1 MAITDISQSALGA
14 LRSVGAYV
22 SDLATPT
29 VRLGVTGLA
38 RSGKTIFI
46 TALVRNL
53 IAGGRLSFFGP
64 AAERRIVRAY
74 LEPQPDDDV
83 PRFAYEDHLASLAGE
98 PPAWPESTRRVSEL
112 RVTIEYHSRSLIKRR
127 LGLNKLHV
135 DIVDYPG
142 EWLIDLPMLDQTF
155 AAWSEQAMAQ
165 VRDPRRAAV
174 AAPFLAFLARFRSE
188 EREDE
193 QVAIEGAEIYTR
205 YLHDARAASPADL
218 TLGPGRFT
226 MPGDHA
232 GSPLLTFFPLDP
244 SPDGTSRRGTLGA
257 MMERRY
263 EAYRSRLVQPFFR
276 EHFAR
281 LDRQIVLVDV
291 LGAIV
296 AGPGAMRDLE
306 ASLTSVLK
314 SFRPGSSGWLAAILP
329 RRIDRILFAATKADH
344 IHHTSHDRLEAA
356 LGALT
361 RRAGERATFQG
372 AEIKALALA
381 ALQST
386 READVLAGGE
396 ALACIVGIPMT
407 GERVGETVFDGKTA
421 HRVYPGEVPADVAR
435 LAELP
440 ADAISEDALTLVRFQ
455 PARVAPDGPGGER
468 ATWPHIRLD
477 RGLDFLLGDRLA

>member
-22 SDLATPT
+22 TDLATPT

-53 IAGGRLSFFGP
+53 VVGGRLSFFAP
-64 AAERRIVRAY
+64 AAEGRIVRAY

-83 PRFAYEDHLASLAGE
+83 PRFAYEEHLASLAAE
-98 PPAWPESTRRVSEL
+98 PPQWPESTRRVSQL
-112 RVTIEYHSRSLIKRR
+112 RVTIEYAPRSAIKRR
-127 LGLNKLHV
+127 LGVNKLHV

-142 EWLIDLPMLDQTF
+142 EWLIDLPMLDLTF
-155 AAWSEQAMAQ
+155 AQWSREAMAQ
-165 VRDPRRAAV
+165 LRDPRRAT
-174 AAPFLAFLARFRSE
+174 AAGPFLAFLAGLDPSV
-188 EREDE
+188 REDE
-193 QVAIEGAEIYTR
+193 AVAIAGAELYTG
-205 YLHDARAASPADL
+205 YLRAARAISPADL

-232 GSPLLTFFPLDP
+232 GSPLLTFFPLDLGA
-244 SPDGTSRRGTLGA
+244 DGEIRRGTLAA

-263 EAYRSRLVQPFFR
+263 DAYRTRLVQPFFR

-306 ASLTSVLK
+306 ASLSTVLK
-314 SFRPGSSGWLAAILP
+314 SFRPGASGWLAAVMP

-356 LGALT
+356 LATLT
-361 RRAGERATFQG
+361 RRAKERATFHG
-372 AEIKALALA
+372 AEVTALALA
-381 ALQST
+381 ALQAT
-386 READVLAGGE
+386 REAEVLADGQ
-396 ALACIVGIPMT
+396 ALACIVGTPMA
-407 GERVGETVFDGKTA
+407 GERVGTQVFDGTKA
-421 HRVYPGEVPADVAR
+421 HRVYPGEVPTDVAR

-440 ADAISEDALTLVRFQ
+440 LDARPDTTLDLVRFC
-455 PARVAPDGPGGER
+455 PVRIAPDTASGHR
-468 ATWPHIRLD
+468 ASWPHIRLD
-477 RGLDFLLGDRLA
+477 RALNFLLGDRLT